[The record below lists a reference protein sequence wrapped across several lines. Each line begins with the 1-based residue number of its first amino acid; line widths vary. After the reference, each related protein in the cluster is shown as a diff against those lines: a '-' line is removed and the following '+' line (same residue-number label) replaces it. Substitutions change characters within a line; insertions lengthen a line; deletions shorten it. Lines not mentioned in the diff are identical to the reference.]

1 MKPADDAR
9 RRRRRRFAAQWA
21 PLAIILIVL
30 GAVPGSHEGVV
41 GVVGLVALA
50 QGIGLAVASIWLAVG
65 HNPVEPK

>member
-1 MKPADDAR
+1 MTPADDAR

-30 GAVPGSHEGVV
+30 GAVLGSHEGVV

-50 QGIGLAVASIWLAVG
+50 QGIGLAVALIWLAVG
-65 HNPVEPK
+65 HNPVERK